1 LAIIVGK
8 LIMKTF
14 LNSVKISAILA
25 LLALVAGC
33 ATTKHTE
40 TFLTAAG
47 FKVIT
52 PATPKQEQ
60 KLRALPPG
68 KITTVQRNGKT
79 YYVFPDVAHNQAFLG
94 TSNEYQNYR
103 QIVADN
109 KIAEQ
114 DRMSVEMGSAD
125 SGDWNDWGSWEVI
138 TFTPN

>member
-1 LAIIVGK
+1 MK
-8 LIMKTF
+8 LF
-14 LNSVKISAILA
+14 LNPAKFFTVAMLLWLA
-25 LLALVAGC
+25 AGC

-60 KLRALPPG
+60 KLKALPPD
-68 KITTVQRNGKT
+68 KITRVVRNGKT
-79 YYVFPDVAHNQAFLG
+79 YYVFPDVAHNRAFLG

-103 QIVADN
+103 QIIADN

-138 TFTPN
+138 TWN